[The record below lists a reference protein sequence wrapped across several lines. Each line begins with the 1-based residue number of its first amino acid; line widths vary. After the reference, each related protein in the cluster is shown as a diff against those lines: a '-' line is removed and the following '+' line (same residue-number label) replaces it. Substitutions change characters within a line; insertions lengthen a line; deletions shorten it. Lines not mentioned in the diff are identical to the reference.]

1 MSADKIDHKEQVTN
15 LLASIHL
22 HTGDVYDQT
31 PEARSV
37 RLSLAQ
43 VHATLYAAEQS
54 SRIADALELLVG
66 EQGIMPV
73 EIINGNELR

>member
-1 MSADKIDHKEQVTN
+1 MSAAKVDHKVEAARLT
-15 LLASIHL
+15 AFAAEFDSIAAA
-22 HTGDVYDQT
+22 TS
-31 PEARSV
+31 A
-37 RLSLAQ
+37 AA
-43 VHATLYAAEQS
+43 HATLYAAEQS